1 MDEKNF
7 GYLFDQTLTKNYA
20 KTKERHSLEKKKLHN
35 LVINKRINNGIR
47 KNLNETITN
56 LSDVEL
62 NDDDIAVMKLGLKHR
77 LFVRPK
83 ENEMIAVLVDI
94 YDQSVRQDLLKKDNI
109 SKHRVQT
116 SLKSFTYSYL
126 DLDFKNFRV
135 NQRPIKVFRSIEERC
150 IVLKSDKGQGI
161 AVVNKKDYYN
171 FLDQLFND
179 LTKFEILNEYPT
191 LIEQSI
197 NRISVIL
204 QQSKDT

>member
-1 MDEKNF
+1 M
-7 GYLFDQTLTKNYA
+7 
-20 KTKERHSLEKKKLHN
+20 
-35 LVINKRINNGIR
+35 
-47 KNLNETITN
+47 
-56 LSDVEL
+56 SDVEL

-161 AVVNKKDYYN
+161 VVVNKKDYYN

-197 NRISVIL
+197 NRISVIF